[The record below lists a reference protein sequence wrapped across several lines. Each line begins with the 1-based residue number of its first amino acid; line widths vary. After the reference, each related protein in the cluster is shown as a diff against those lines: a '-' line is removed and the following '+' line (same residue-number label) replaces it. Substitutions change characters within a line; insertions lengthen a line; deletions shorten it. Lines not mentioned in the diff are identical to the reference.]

1 MGLGACAST
10 EHAER
15 YPASEPGAE
24 APRESAA
31 TVFALV
37 DTSND
42 PQSAWL
48 ASRNDA
54 SLSPGPAHRSLPT
67 SSWPNTGTRPESR
80 RLPVIYSRWGRSF

>member
-1 MGLGACAST
+1 MGLGACAT
-10 EHAER
+10 APQTNR
-15 YPASEPGAE
+15 YPVSEPGVA

-31 TVFALV
+31 TVFALI

-67 SSWPNTGTRPESR
+67 TSWPNTGTRPELR
-80 RLPVIYSRWGRSF
+80 QLPVIYSRWGRSF